1 MKLNQIYIKYKQLI
15 MYLIFGALTT
25 GINILIYMLCYNYLG
40 MDNILS
46 NVNAW
51 ILAVLFAFITNRS
64 LVFHSQKVSR
74 GEILTEVIQFVLCR
88 LLTGILDIFI
98 MFIAVDKLGCKAIL
112 VKVVSNIIVIV
123 LNYVASRMII
133 FYKKN

>member
-25 GINILIYMLCYNYLG
+25 GINILTYMLCYHHLG

-74 GEILTEVIQFVLCR
+74 GEILSEVIQFVLCR

-112 VKVVSNIIVIV
+112 VKVISNIIVIV